1 MVEMIIKDKSVII
14 LLVVFG
20 VILFGME
27 ILLGSDFFNTRNI
40 VSMAFQMSEFGF
52 LALAMA
58 LAMLTGGIDL
68 SIIGNMNLA
77 GILAALILTNE
88 NLLASI
94 GDTLTVLVAVLTS
107 LFVGFLCGSLNG
119 LLVSSM
125 RVPPVVATIGTMMFY
140 SGIGMAITG
149 GRGVVGFPELFMV
162 FGNSRVL
169 GIPLSLIFMLIAF
182 AVIAFALRRTVWG
195 RSVYLIGSNYTT
207 ALFSGIRTSRVVVTT
222 YAIGGLMCGIAAIVL
237 CSRVNSARVGY
248 GDTYLL
254 QAILVSVMGSISPNG
269 GSGNILGVLISIL
282 ILQSLSSAFTLFAI
296 TPYARGLIYGL
307 VLITVMILNNLYG
320 GSPSG
325 DKIRVSRQNK

>member
-1 MVEMIIKDKSVII
+1 MLGTIVKDKSIII
-14 LLVVFG
+14 LLGVFG
-20 VILFGME
+20 VVLFGMG
-27 ILLGSDFFNTRNI
+27 ILLGSGFFNIRNV

-77 GILAALILTNE
+77 GILAALVLTNE
-88 NLLASI
+88 NLLVSI
-94 GDTLTVLVAVLTS
+94 GATSTVLLAILIS
-107 LFVGFLCGSLNG
+107 LFIGLLCGVLNG
-119 LLVSSM
+119 VLVSSI

-149 GRGVVGFPELFMV
+149 GRGIVGFPELFMV

-195 RSVYLIGSNYTT
+195 RSVYLVGSNYTT
-207 ALFSGIRTSRVVVTT
+207 ALFSGIRTSRVVITT
-222 YAIGGLMCGIAAIVL
+222 YALGGLMCGAAAIIL
-237 CSRVNSARVGY
+237 ASRVNSARVGY

-320 GSPSG
+320 GSPS
-325 DKIRVSRQNK
+325 VSKTRISR